1 MCIPY
6 SLSPSLW
13 HLHFH
18 FVLSSISWIISIAK
32 VSIVGLLCVSIVSLP
47 LSVGE
52 WLIQISKTTAPF
64 CCNGGHPGGRDTIL
78 THNSPTMDTLAM
90 EIIQLMLDKTK

>member
-32 VSIVGLLCVSIVSLP
+32 VSMVGLLCVSVVSLP
-47 LSVGE
+47 PGCPPLQQKGAVVLE
-52 WLIQISKTTAPF
+52 IWIS
-64 CCNGGHPGGRDTIL
+64 H
-78 THNSPTMDTLAM
+78 SPTERGKVESLYFVFQFVT
-90 EIIQLMLDKTK
+90 